1 MPSRRSQW
9 VFRALR
15 SRDDVLSCAPRL
27 FDPLGSGESRYR
39 DLLISDQPS
48 ADMRYRYRRTPGT
61 TGAVRRND
69 RLLAAA
75 LYDRGVSVTVVE
87 NALILA
93 ASRRIF
99 RPPDAVPL
107 QPIRP
112 LHYLLPVIDEMLQ
125 LHISQDYF
133 RYLQFH
139 IDRIQQKNTTT
150 S

>member
-1 MPSRRSQW
+1 MEIPKTDYIRK
-9 VFRALR
+9 
-15 SRDDVLSCAPRL
+15 
-27 FDPLGSGESRYR
+27 
-39 DLLISDQPS
+39 LLN
-48 ADMRYRYRRTPGT
+48 AYRRMPGT
-61 TGAVRRND
+61 TGTVRRND

-75 LYDRGVSVTVVE
+75 LYDRDLPLAVVE

-107 QPIRP
+107 QPIRS
-112 LHYLLPVIDEMLQ
+112 LHYLLPVIDEVLQ

-133 RYLQFH
+133 RYLQSH
-139 IDRIQQKNTTT
+139 IDRVQHNNKT

>member
-1 MPSRRSQW
+1 MDIAKNNYIRK
-9 VFRALR
+9 
-15 SRDDVLSCAPRL
+15 VLDA
-27 FDPLGSGESRYR
+27 
-39 DLLISDQPS
+39 
-48 ADMRYRYRRTPGT
+48 YRRTPGT

-75 LYDRGVSVTVVE
+75 LYDRGVSTTAVE
-87 NALILA
+87 NALVLV

-107 QPIRP
+107 QPIRS
-112 LHYLLPVIDEMLQ
+112 LHYLLPVIDEVLQ
-125 LHISQDYF
+125 LRISQDYF

-139 IDRIQQKNTTT
+139 IDRVQQKNTT

>member
-1 MPSRRSQW
+1 MDIAKKDYIRK
-9 VFRALR
+9 
-15 SRDDVLSCAPRL
+15 VLHA
-27 FDPLGSGESRYR
+27 
-39 DLLISDQPS
+39 
-48 ADMRYRYRRTPGT
+48 YRRTPGT
-61 TGAVRRND
+61 TGAVRRSD

-75 LYDRGVSVTVVE
+75 LYDRGVSATIVD

-107 QPIRP
+107 QPIRS
-112 LHYLLPVIDEMLQ
+112 LHYLLPVIDEVLQ
-125 LHISQDYF
+125 LRISQDYF

-139 IDRIQQKNTTT
+139 IDRVQQKNTT

>member
-1 MPSRRSQW
+1 VEIAKKDYIRK
-9 VFRALR
+9 
-15 SRDDVLSCAPRL
+15 VLDA
-27 FDPLGSGESRYR
+27 
-39 DLLISDQPS
+39 
-48 ADMRYRYRRTPGT
+48 YRRMPGT

-69 RLLAAA
+69 RLLAAV
-75 LYDRGVSVTVVE
+75 LYARGVSLTTVE

-107 QPIRP
+107 QPIRS
-112 LHYLLPVIDEMLQ
+112 LYYLLPVIDEVLQ
-125 LHISQDYF
+125 LRISQEYF

-139 IDRIQQKNTTT
+139 IDRVQQKNIT

>member
-1 MPSRRSQW
+1 MEIAKKDYIRK
-9 VFRALR
+9 
-15 SRDDVLSCAPRL
+15 VLNAYC
-27 FDPLGSGESRYR
+27 
-39 DLLISDQPS
+39 
-48 ADMRYRYRRTPGT
+48 RTPGT
-61 TGAVRRND
+61 SGAVRRND

-75 LYDRGVSVTVVE
+75 LYDRGVSATTVE

-107 QPIRP
+107 QPIRS
-112 LHYLLPVIDEMLQ
+112 LFYLLPVIDEVLQ

-139 IDRIQQKNTTT
+139 IDRIQRKNPT

>member
-1 MPSRRSQW
+1 MEIPKI
-9 VFRALR
+9 
-15 SRDDVLSCAPRL
+15 DYIHKVLDA
-27 FDPLGSGESRYR
+27 
-39 DLLISDQPS
+39 
-48 ADMRYRYRRTPGT
+48 YRRMPAT

-75 LYDRGVSVTVVE
+75 LYDRDVPLAVVE

-107 QPIRP
+107 QPIRS
-112 LHYLLPVIDEMLQ
+112 LHYLLPVIDEVLQ
-125 LHISQDYF
+125 LRISQDYF

-139 IDRIQQKNTTT
+139 IDRVQQSNTT

>member
-1 MPSRRSQW
+1 VEIAKKDYIRK
-9 VFRALR
+9 
-15 SRDDVLSCAPRL
+15 VLNA
-27 FDPLGSGESRYR
+27 
-39 DLLISDQPS
+39 
-48 ADMRYRYRRTPGT
+48 YRRTPGT

-69 RLLAAA
+69 RLLAAV

-107 QPIRP
+107 QPIRS
-112 LHYLLPVIDEMLQ
+112 LYYLLPVIDEVLQ
-125 LHISQDYF
+125 LRISQDYF

-139 IDRIQQKNTTT
+139 IDRVQQKNTT